1 MTDATVVG
9 LDADGGPQAPN
20 VPVRTRR
27 GIFDPEPMPDLPP
40 AAPHDALFRA
50 LLADPGRA
58 ETLVREYLPPS
69 VAAELSDAP
78 IRPVDASFV
87 DAVLHRSHSD
97 RLFEARLKGGGTAF
111 VYVLLEHKAA
121 PDPGTPLQM
130 LGYMVRIWQR
140 YAEGRAS
147 RLRALPPIV
156 PLIFYHGRERWS
168 GALSVAETIA
178 GEGEVAA
185 FARRLCCVLHDLGER
200 PLTALSRDPAVW
212 SGLAALVAA
221 FRGQPE
227 EGVLR
232 RILSGL
238 PDGSELE
245 LQVLS
250 YIVRT
255 YELTPAVLETAARAA
270 KSQRWEALMS
280 TVAEAWVREGE
291 AKGRAEGKAQGRA
304 EGKAETLLRLLQRR
318 FGPVPA
324 SARSRVAVGSA
335 AEIDAWLDALLDAQ
349 SLTDV
354 FDARPH

>member
-1 MTDATVVG
+1 
-9 LDADGGPQAPN
+9 
-20 VPVRTRR
+20 
-27 GIFDPEPMPDLPP
+27 MPDLPP
-40 AAPHDALFRA
+40 ATPHDALFRA

-58 ETLVREYLPPS
+58 DTLIREYLPPA

-87 DAVLHRSHSD
+87 DAVLHQSHSD
-97 RLFEARLKGGGTAF
+97 RLFEAPLKGGGIAY

-140 YAEGRAS
+140 YADDRAS

-168 GALSVAETIA
+168 EVLSVAEMIA
-178 GEGEVAA
+178 GEGELAA

-200 PLTALSRDPAVW
+200 PLAALSGDAAVW

-221 FRGQPE
+221 FRGQAE
-227 EGVLR
+227 AGVLR

-255 YELTPAVLETAARAA
+255 YELTPTVLETAARAA
-270 KSQRWEALMS
+270 KPERWEALMS

-291 AKGRAEGKAQGRA
+291 AKGEARGRAEGKAEGRVEGKAEGRA

-318 FGPVPA
+318 FGPVPERTRA
-324 SARSRVAVGSA
+324 RVAVGSA
-335 AEIDAWLDALLDAQ
+335 AEIDVWIDALLDAQ
-349 SLTDV
+349 SLTEV
-354 FDARPH
+354 FAARPH